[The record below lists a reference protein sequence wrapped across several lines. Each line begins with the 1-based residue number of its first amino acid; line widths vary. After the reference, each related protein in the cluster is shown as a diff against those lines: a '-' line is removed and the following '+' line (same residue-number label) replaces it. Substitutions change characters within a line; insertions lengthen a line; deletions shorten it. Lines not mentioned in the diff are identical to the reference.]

1 MRTQACYVSDS
12 LTGEFRGGDVLCDTM
27 GYCGQGV
34 AQGGIV
40 DTPDHKWYA
49 VLFQDRGAVGRIP
62 VLVPVK
68 WEKNVRVT
76 YMPAPGEQKEQIIKE
91 NYPVLGDS
99 GRALCEVETKAQD
112 RRNSIIRLWRV
123 MIFQNGIRTRNG
135 CLERLDGRA
144 AGSSITNRNF
154 PGLRMMQK
162 RVPRMSCK
170 SSAKMSRRQ

>member
-1 MRTQACYVSDS
+1 MYYLFLIHSLPDRWMRTQACYVSDS

-76 YMPAPGEQKEQIIKE
+76 CMPAPGEQK
-91 NYPVLGDS
+91 
-99 GRALCEVETKAQD
+99 
-112 RRNSIIRLWRV
+112 
-123 MIFQNGIRTRNG
+123 
-135 CLERLDGRA
+135 
-144 AGSSITNRNF
+144 
-154 PGLRMMQK
+154 
-162 RVPRMSCK
+162 
-170 SSAKMSRRQ
+170 SRS